1 MKILKRLVYVLL
13 MMPTS
18 IIVFIIESLLL
29 PVIITTIWILTGS
42 VSLKMKVTKGCKSFY
57 VYTITQIVY
66 YSMDEYLTKLL
77 NYKQN

>member
-42 VSLKMKVTKGCKSFY
+42 VSLKMKVLKDVNRSM
-57 VYTITQIVY
+57 YT
-66 YSMDEYLTKLL
+66 LL
-77 NYKQN
+77 PR

>member
-29 PVIITTIWILTGS
+29 PVIITTIWILTGDT
-42 VSLKMKVTKGCKSFY
+42 SLKMKVIKGCKSFY
-57 VYTITQIVY
+57 VYTVTETVY

-77 NYKQN
+77 KL